1 MDGAWMEC
9 IETQEGVGTMRT
21 YSTIRFKC
29 DPDQSL
35 FLQGMLIM
43 ITGGNSWKSNRTHI
57 IQMTVNA
64 SNLLAYFEQKL
75 GLTKTKNKH
84 VYFVQK

>member
-1 MDGAWMEC
+1 
-9 IETQEGVGTMRT
+9 
-21 YSTIRFKC
+21 
-29 DPDQSL
+29 
-35 FLQGMLIM
+35 M